1 MVYSIWQFQ
10 PLKVWTQCALN
21 AWCALHLSPLLP
33 SGEWKCIALTGV
45 YEWHSNVCVC
55 VGIDTHTQSVCL
67 SVAFRHCVKT
77 AKHLVKV
84 LSLPSLI
91 PVFIQYFNCVTVNEH
106 ELSMFRLPRDP
117 IQSVLL
123 LRHVV
128 RPTFYL
134 WRWGIVVTGWN
145 ASKIISRLI
154 SINFLLC
161 WPQRHE
167 SIGLL
172 HRNTP

>member
-21 AWCALHLSPLLP
+21 TWCALHLSPLLP

-45 YEWHSNVCVC
+45 YEWHSNVWVC

-106 ELSMFRLPRDP
+106 ELSMFTARSYTERVIATASRPSDFLSMTLRYRSHRLEC
-117 IQSVLL
+117 
-123 LRHVV
+123 
-128 RPTFYL
+128 FE
-134 WRWGIVVTGWN
+134 N
-145 ASKIISRLI
+145 
-154 SINFLLC
+154 NF
-161 WPQRHE
+161 
-167 SIGLL
+167 
-172 HRNTP
+172 TAD